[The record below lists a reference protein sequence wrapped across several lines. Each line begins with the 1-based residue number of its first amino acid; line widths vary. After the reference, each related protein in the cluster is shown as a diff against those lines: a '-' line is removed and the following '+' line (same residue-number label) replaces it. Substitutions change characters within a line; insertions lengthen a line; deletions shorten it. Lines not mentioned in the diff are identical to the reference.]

1 MQIDAR
7 GRQAT
12 TPAQIPAPGWKDVLS
27 RVYDNIAEHRLLAI
41 AAGVT
46 FYVLLAIFPAIAA
59 FVALYSL
66 FADPATIGAHLETLS
81 GFLPKE
87 GLDIV
92 GEQLRRVSAQGATA
106 LGAASL
112 FGLLVSLWSAN
123 AGMKAIFDAL
133 NVVYQEREKRG
144 FLKLNA
150 ISLAFTLAGMTL
162 VALALGV
169 MVALPPALDALGL
182 RQTVQTTVAALRWP
196 ILFVLVALAVSVVY
210 RYGPS
215 RDEPRWR
222 WVSWGGVFAAVGWL
236 IVSALFSWYA
246 ANLGKFNETYGS
258 LGAAVGFMLWM
269 WLSSIVLLVGAELNA
284 EMEHQTA
291 RDTTEG
297 PPRPLGERGARMA
310 DTIGPSRS

>member
-1 MQIDAR
+1 
-7 GRQAT
+7 
-12 TPAQIPAPGWKDVLS
+12 
-27 RVYDNIAEHRLLAI
+27 
-41 AAGVT
+41 
-46 FYVLLAIFPAIAA
+46 
-59 FVALYSL
+59 
-66 FADPATIGAHLETLS
+66 
-81 GFLPKE
+81 
-87 GLDIV
+87 
-92 GEQLRRVSAQGATA
+92 
-106 LGAASL
+106 
-112 FGLLVSLWSAN
+112 
-123 AGMKAIFDAL
+123 
-133 NVVYQEREKRG
+133 
-144 FLKLNA
+144 
-150 ISLAFTLAGMTL
+150 
-162 VALALGV
+162 